1 MTRDNAVRS
10 SEQGLGGSRR
20 LTNVCGVS
28 SPARLHFHER
38 GADPHAQGEEKE
50 WTFSCSSGSLASGYR
65 RMSKTTGKA
74 SPRASGTSSPIG
86 AALTKRRRGFQGA
99 EVSHRASVARTKDPG
114 TFLLSPC
121 QTGLPGSVA
130 LAFYRG
136 VQTDLG
142 YFGPSSK
149 GRIRLALLG
158 ANAHSSQSLS

>member
-1 MTRDNAVRS
+1 MCV
-10 SEQGLGGSRR
+10 GSQALPAFTFMNVALTHMPRERR
-20 LTNVCGVS
+20 KS
-28 SPARLHFHER
+28 RHFLV
-38 GADPHAQGEEKE
+38 AP
-50 WTFSCSSGSLASGYR
+50 GSLASGYR